1 MRKYS
6 KLIPLLVIST
16 FLMVPAAFSEEP
28 KTLSVIDDRGGTVD
42 VPASPERIASISY
55 LATDVALALGIKPR
69 SFQ

>member
-28 KTLSVIDDRGGTVD
+28 KTLSVIDDRGH
-42 VPASPERIASISY
+42 S
-55 LATDVALALGIKPR
+55 
-69 SFQ
+69 